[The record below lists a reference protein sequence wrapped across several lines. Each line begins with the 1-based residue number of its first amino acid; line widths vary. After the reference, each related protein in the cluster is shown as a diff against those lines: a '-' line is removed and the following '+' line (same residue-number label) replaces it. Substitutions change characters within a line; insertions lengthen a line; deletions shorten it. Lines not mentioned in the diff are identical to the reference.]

1 MQSPA
6 KASHAIRIATKQR
19 YTTTAVLLHWL
30 SALLI
35 VSAFTLGWIMTDIH
49 GITPTKLRYY
59 SWHKWLGV
67 TVFAVACI
75 RTLWRATHTPPPPP
89 PGTPAWQAKAADGV
103 HLLLYF
109 LILAVPVSGYLY
121 TLAAGVPV
129 VYLGLI
135 QLPAIIAP
143 NPELKP
149 LLKDL
154 HYVMTMSLAGF
165 VALHVAAAL
174 KHQFIDRNG
183 ILQRMLP

>member
-1 MQSPA
+1 MQRPA
-6 KASHAIRIATKQR
+6 TASHPIRIPTRQR

-30 SALLI
+30 SAILI
-35 VSAFTLGWIMTDIH
+35 ISTFTLGWIMTDIQ

-67 TVFAVACI
+67 TVFAVACL
-75 RTLWRATHTPPPPP
+75 RTLWRATHTPPPQS
-89 PGTPAWQAKAADGV
+89 PGTPAWQMKAANGV
-103 HLLLYF
+103 HLLMYF

-149 LLKDL
+149 LLKDI
-154 HYVMTMSLAGF
+154 HYVLTMSIAGA
-165 VALHVAAAL
+165 VALHVAATL
-174 KHQFIDRNG
+174 KHQFIDRDG
-183 ILQRMLP
+183 IIRRMWP